1 MDEYENRNQ
10 NPTNWI
16 IPIILLVI
24 LGVVIWAAISIVQN
38 VRQTTGDLVSPVN
51 ALGTQASQVL
61 NPTPTIIPD
70 PITII
75 HDVRSLARL
84 ETIHYSL
91 EKVITAE
98 NNQGELSFLFGDKLL
113 FVAHGEVIAGVDLE
127 KLDESDMQVRNGVL
141 YVTLPPAEVFV
152 ATLDNDKSYIYN
164 RETGLLAHQDVNLET
179 TARQAAEDA
188 ILEAALDDE
197 ILHQAQ
203 INAENY
209 MLRLFLA
216 LGYPDVVFENAA
228 E

>member
-10 NPTNWI
+10 NPIGWI

-51 ALGTQASQVL
+51 ALGTQAAQVL